1 MPRPRTRSS
10 SSSRSLPWL
19 AATIALAGTAAL
31 AAAAGGAPG
40 LVTHPPI
47 PVAAD
52 LASLSPASSSPL
64 AARFHAALA
73 ALDDTASDLTD
84 AALPPSLARR
94 TAGFPGTALARDP
107 DRAANL
113 QAALDCYAA
122 NGRWVHDPSGDL
134 LTHDHRG
141 LLVHK
146 QDPRY
151 AACDKRFYKAHP
163 LNDDDDDGDDG
174 DEWHV
179 RPSLQWRWVPSP
191 ECDALAPALLPAPAP
206 SLSRVDFCRLVAHK
220 ALLLV
225 GDATHY
231 QLHDLVL
238 ALATTQPQSCYGD
251 LYCKEHAL
259 CGDILRAQDA
269 AAVERADTDE
279 RVYHRVPNPPGLLAA
294 AAASSSSSS
303 SHPPPPSPHSLY
315 PSPTYGTLLRYRR
328 TDGLRASSA
337 FHAPTF
343 AHPSTGVREV
353 NQPWLA
359 DARRSDV
366 VVLSKPPLP
375 LPLRSVNAS
384 FWAALDAVSD
394 DPAAAR
400 GELLVELAAE
410 WTARV
415 WLPELVDSLRA
426 IRAPPSP
433 ADVLVVYR
441 SGWLE
446 HADCASLSSSAS
458 SSGAEGDGP
467 APRAATP
474 SLDALVGGGEAD
486 VPLALAWHNAQLVL
500 QNRAARRAVLPRFG
514 AVFLDVETGM
524 SVWRAGMVGS
534 ASAPAVSPGSAA
546 RGEEQVV
553 LSGLAQGLRSPTSG
567 DCTRYCLPSPG
578 LGLETFFLEA
588 LQRVFHAAWVGEE
601 GWDGERADEWVGEAF
616 VNLREREARRARG
629 EGEAEERV

>member
-52 LASLSPASSSPL
+52 LASLSPASSPHSTATPPT
-64 AARFHAALA
+64 
-73 ALDDTASDLTD
+73 DT
-84 AALPPSLARR
+84 
-94 TAGFPGTALARDP
+94 G
-107 DRAANL
+107 
-113 QAALDCYAA
+113 
-122 NGRWVHDPSGDL
+122 
-134 LTHDHRG
+134 
-141 LLVHK
+141 
-146 QDPRY
+146 Y

-163 LNDDDDDGDDG
+163 LNDDNDGGVGDDD
-174 DEWHV
+174 WHV

-191 ECDALAPALLPAPAP
+191 ECDALAPALLPSPAP

-279 RVYHRVPNPPGLLAA
+279 RVYHRVPNPPGLLALA

-303 SHPPPPSPHSLY
+303 SHPPPPAPHSLY

-375 LPLRSVNAS
+375 LPLRSANAS

-400 GELLVELAAE
+400 GEVLVELAEE

-446 HADCASLSSSAS
+446 HADCASP

-467 APRAATP
+467 APRPAPP

-534 ASAPAVSPGSAA
+534 ASAPASSPAGAS
-546 RGEEQVV
+546 REQQVV
-553 LSGLAQGLRSPTSG
+553 LTGLAQGLRSPTSG

-588 LQRVFHAAWVGEE
+588 LQRIFYAAWVGEE
-601 GWDGERADEWVGEAF
+601 GWNGERANEWVGEAF

-629 EGEAEERV
+629 EGEDEERV